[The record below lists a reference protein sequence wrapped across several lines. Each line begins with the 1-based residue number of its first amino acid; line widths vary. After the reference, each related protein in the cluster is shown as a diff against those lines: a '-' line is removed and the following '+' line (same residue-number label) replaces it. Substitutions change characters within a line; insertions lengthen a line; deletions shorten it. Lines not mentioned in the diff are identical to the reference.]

1 MILYLVTKSPP
12 PQSMDKSIP
21 VQSMFSKQIIRD
33 KLNKYVI
40 QVVTTLLNRVLE
52 FNHSHEVLLLRLI
65 FNQEATELCQL
76 D

>member
-1 MILYLVTKSPP
+1 MILYLVTESPP

-65 FNQEATELCQL
+65 FNQEATKLCQL

>member
-1 MILYLVTKSPP
+1 
-12 PQSMDKSIP
+12 MDKSIP

-40 QVVTTLLNRVLE
+40 QVVTTLLLNRVLE

-65 FNQEATELCQL
+65 FNQEATKLCQL

>member
-1 MILYLVTKSPP
+1 
-12 PQSMDKSIP
+12 MDKSIP